1 MTGPHAGQPVLHAG
15 APLAT
20 AHAAMLL
27 VHGRG
32 ASAADIMTVGQELM
46 HPKFAYLAPQAAG
59 NAWYPNPF
67 TAPIETNEPYLSSAL
82 ELLDDV
88 LDKIIDHV
96 PCQRVILL
104 GFSQGACLVL
114 EFAARNAQRYGGVV
128 AFSGGLI
135 GPDGTPRDYPGSNF
149 HGTPVFLGCSD
160 VDPHIAKARVVEAG
174 DVLKRMGAAV
184 TLKLYPNMAHTVNAD
199 ELHSAAQ
206 IVESVAH
213 EVA

>member
-1 MTGPHAGQPVLHAG
+1 MLHAG
-15 APLAT
+15 APIAK

-46 HPKFAYLAPQAAG
+46 HPDFAYLAPQAAG

-67 TAPIETNEPYLSSAL
+67 TAPIDSNEPHFSSAISVL
-82 ELLDDV
+82 EEV
-88 LDKIIDHV
+88 LANITEHV
-96 PCQRVILL
+96 PPERVILL
-104 GFSQGACLVL
+104 GFSQGACLTL
-114 EFAARNAQRYGGVV
+114 EFCARHARRYGGVV
-128 AFSGGLI
+128 GFSGGLI
-135 GPDGTPRDYPGSNF
+135 GPDGTPRDYAGNF
-149 HGTPVFLGCSD
+149 QGTPIFIGCSD

-184 TLKLYPNMAHTVNAD
+184 TVKLYPNMAHTVNAD
-199 ELHSAAQ
+199 EIHSAAQ
-206 IVESVAH
+206 IVEAVAH

>member
-46 HPKFAYLAPQAAG
+46 HPDFAYFAPQAAG

-67 TAPIETNEPYLSSAL
+67 TAPIESNEPHFSSAISVL
-82 ELLDDV
+82 EEV
-88 LDKIIDHV
+88 LARITEHV
-96 PCQRVILL
+96 PRERVILL
-104 GFSQGACLVL
+104 GFSQGACLTL
-114 EFAARNAQRYGGVV
+114 EFCARHAQRYGGVV
-128 AFSGGLI
+128 GFSGGLI
-135 GPDGTPRDYPGSNF
+135 GPDGTPRDYAGNF
-149 HGTPVFLGCSD
+149 QGTPIFIGCSD

-184 TLKLYPNMAHTVNAD
+184 TVTLYPNMAHTMNAD
-199 ELHSAAQ
+199 EIHSAAQ
-206 IVESVAH
+206 IVEAVAH

>member
-46 HPKFAYLAPQAAG
+46 HPNFAYLAPQAAG
-59 NAWYPNPF
+59 NTWYPNPF
-67 TAPIETNEPYLSSAL
+67 TAPIESNEPHFSSAIAVL
-82 ELLDDV
+82 EEV
-88 LDKIIDHV
+88 LARITEHV
-96 PCQRVILL
+96 PHERVILL
-104 GFSQGACLVL
+104 GFSQGACLTL
-114 EFAARNAQRYGGVV
+114 EFSARHAQRYGGVV
-128 AFSGGLI
+128 GFSGGLI
-135 GPDGTPRDYPGSNF
+135 GPDNTPRDYLGNF
-149 HGTPVFLGCSD
+149 QGTPVFIGCSD
-160 VDPHIAKARVVEAG
+160 VDPHIAKARVLEAG
-174 DVLKRMGAAV
+174 EVLKRMGAAV
-184 TLKLYPNMAHTVNAD
+184 TVKLYPNMAHTVSAD

-206 IVESVAH
+206 IVEAVAH